1 MVCFCCHLLAKAI
14 VKSMRLWLSLQESI
28 CRPLLQKECQYLWM
42 SQAVSQ
48 EVAPQ
53 VQNWL
58 IRYLPPSQ
66 RIFAKGP
73 CPCKAMLQKCTHQQ
87 ASLRGLLIKCQL
99 VLTGGVLSPLQC
111 FTNPDTILSW
121 NVRPVSGEI
130 GSFFPSVI
138 AFHPPLPTFRFIFEF
153 AAARSTH
160 WNEGRSTVCFS
171 CRGVHRINREA

>member
-14 VKSMRLWLSLQESI
+14 VKSMRLRLSLQESI

-111 FTNPDTILSW
+111 FTNPDTDLEPSNPLLKRSPRFRGNWQLLSLC
-121 NVRPVSGEI
+121 NCVP
-130 GSFFPSVI
+130 PAI
-138 AFHPPLPTFRFIFEF
+138 ANF
-153 AAARSTH
+153 
-160 WNEGRSTVCFS
+160 
-171 CRGVHRINREA
+171 